1 MASTLEVAYFRVQ
14 GLSVPVLTLPDRRL
28 PEHRRTRWCLLRD
41 MEAVLYGNAN
51 STGAIHRLLARE
63 SLCVPQPRHCPRSDW
78 RAPTTTDPSP
88 PSLRPTCSLPTT
100 LSLQKSSVGSLVT
113 LEEWAELL
121 RVLTEQLSLEARGR
135 VRRATQIPLPVCAT
149 LCRAFGRSPQAAAW
163 LEAFSQPSP
172 AVWQL
177 QAEAEANASDGAVD
191 YVLNEQLAELEEAD
205 VRLADELKGSFLA
218 YQEPE
223 CDEEATRVYTLERVP
238 PALEKAL
245 LDYERFRLE
254 PLNRLRDG
262 SAVVDSTVTAD
273 KSTALR
279 FLGWLQRQHSVVPEL
294 KVFSATSLG
303 ARVESFVAFLR
314 TERGCRFSTCANYIN
329 GLVSVAAYV
338 LETSPSC
345 EEGASLE
352 PLLRMR
358 AQAESAAKQD
368 HLWKRKDPCFIQ
380 FEDAQRARAAAIEA
394 HSAYA
399 GTDHKKRL
407 GLVRDCLILSF
418 LTCQPPDRVG
428 VLRKLRYGATL
439 KRGEASGAWVLD
451 LTERRGCH
459 KTAKFYGPSVTTI
472 NPLIAVW
479 LSAYLGLLA
488 FDRPEEESTFYLFP
502 VGNDFSRCVAGSQ
515 WTQMVKACFKRWSGV
530 EVTPKTLRASF
541 ICWLKSETD
550 APEVLKSAAT
560 AMRHK
565 EETQASSRYDV
576 EVPPM
581 A

>member
-1 MASTLEVAYFRVQ
+1 MT
-14 GLSVPVLTLPDRRL
+14 P
-28 PEHRRTRWCLLRD
+28 
-41 MEAVLYGNAN
+41 
-51 STGAIHRLLARE
+51 
-63 SLCVPQPRHCPRSDW
+63 
-78 RAPTTTDPSP
+78 
-88 PSLRPTCSLPTT
+88 
-100 LSLQKSSVGSLVT
+100 
-113 LEEWAELL
+113 EEWADIL

-135 VRRATQIPLPVCAT
+135 VRRATLIPLPVCAT

-163 LEAFSQPSP
+163 LEAFSQPMP

-177 QAEAEANASDGAVD
+177 QAEAEDNASDGAVD
-191 YVLNEQLAELEEAD
+191 YVLNEQLAELEEAE

-238 PALEKAL
+238 PALETAL

-262 SAVVDSTVTAD
+262 SAVVDSTVAAD

-279 FLGWLQRQHSVVPEL
+279 FLGWLQREHSVAPEL
-294 KVFSATSLG
+294 KVFGATDLG
-303 ARVESFVAFLR
+303 ERVESFLAFLR
-314 TERGCRFSTCANYIN
+314 TERGCRYSTCANYVNSLI
-329 GLVSVAAYV
+329 SVASYV
-338 LETSPSC
+338 LETSPHC
-345 EEGASLE
+345 AEGASLE

-407 GLVRDCLILSF
+407 GLVRDCLVLSF

-459 KTAKFYGPSVTTI
+459 KTATFYGPSVTTI

-488 FDRPEEESTFYLFP
+488 FDRPGEESTFETFYLFP
-502 VGNDFSRCVAGSQ
+502 VGNDFSRCIAGSA
-515 WTQMVKACFKRWSGV
+515 WTQLVKACFKRWSGV

-576 EVPPM
+576 EVRAAPRAHPPV
-581 A
+581 AQVTTHPCLAAGKRPPSERGRCVHLGLRLQIPAELRDASPYAGRAWWGRGGARWGASGGARWGASGGARWGASGGARRRVGATRPPAQGLRLQGRCGAG

>member
-1 MASTLEVAYFRVQ
+1 MSAPFGHLPVPNRRP
-14 GLSVPVLTLPDRRL
+14 GLSLT
-28 PEHRRTRWCLLRD
+28 
-41 MEAVLYGNAN
+41 
-51 STGAIHRLLARE
+51 I
-63 SLCVPQPRHCPRSDW
+63 
-78 RAPTTTDPSP
+78 PTT
-88 PSLRPTCSLPTT
+88 LACSLPTS
-100 LSLQKSSVGSLVT
+100 LSLQQSSVGGLVT
-113 LEEWAELL
+113 LAEWSELL

-135 VRRATQIPLPVCAT
+135 VRRATLIPLPVCAT

-163 LEAFSQPSP
+163 LEAFSQPVP

-177 QAEAEANASDGAVD
+177 QAEAEDNASDGAVD
-191 YVLNEQLAELEEAD
+191 YVLNEQLAELEEAE

-294 KVFSATSLG
+294 KVFGATSLG
-303 ARVESFVAFLR
+303 ERVESFVAFLR
-314 TERGCRFSTCANYIN
+314 AERGCRYSTCANYIN
-329 GLVSVAAYV
+329 GLVSVASYV
-338 LETSPSC
+338 LETSPHC

-488 FDRPEEESTFYLFP
+488 FDRPDEESTFYLFP

-515 WTQMVKACFKRWSGV
+515 WTQLVKACFKRWSGV

-576 EVPPM
+576 EVPPL
-581 A
+581 AAPPPREHAPLTLPRQRPSHTPAPPTPPCRPTTAW